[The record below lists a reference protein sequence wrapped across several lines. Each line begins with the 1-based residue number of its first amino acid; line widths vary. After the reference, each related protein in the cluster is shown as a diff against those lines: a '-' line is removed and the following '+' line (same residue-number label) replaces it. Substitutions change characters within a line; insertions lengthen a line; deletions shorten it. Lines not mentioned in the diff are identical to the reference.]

1 MASIAIG
8 TVYTGLNVINVAT
21 DLLEHTTDKFI
32 DTVNKIKDYLHYS
45 SYFNSFLALCY
56 AVSLNPYDLGN
67 VLEILT
73 TGLTSLAFVSA
84 IFLGISYLTV
94 KTINYATKFFD
105 KKPDKDLEE
114 ITKTLPEKLR
124 KNIHIEYKKPN
135 FIKNEQIALLAGI
148 ITNVFLL
155 TSPFFSYLY
164 LVNIGLITIKL
175 ITLNTEKWVKLKY
188 NLNTSIPIYKEHG
201 FGIATFVNQL
211 SINYF
216 IRLKKSFS
224 SVKENCAVCLEDTKS
239 KYYFCKDHVFHI
251 PCILGSA
258 VAKIKDFSL
267 ENLKNITKHIEYS
280 SSGYVKDQYYDIAL
294 KEGSTPTC
302 PMCRKKSLNEKFK
315 INVKD
320 TSTTRWL
327 SSNVSFS

>member
-21 DLLEHTTDKFI
+21 DLLEHTTNKFI
-32 DTVNKIKDYLHYS
+32 DTVNKIKNYLHDS

-56 AVSLNPYDLGN
+56 AASQNPVFDIFEN
-67 VLEILT
+67 VFDN
-73 TGLTSLAFVSA
+73 LTSLAFISV

-94 KTINYATKFFD
+94 KTINYATTFFP
-105 KKPDKDLEE
+105 KKSDKDLENV
-114 ITKTLPEKLR
+114 TKDLPVELR
-124 KNIHIEYKKPN
+124 KNITIENKKPN
-135 FIKNEQIALLAGI
+135 YIKNEQIALLAGI

-155 TSPFFSYLY
+155 TYSFFSYLY
-164 LVNIGLITIKL
+164 LVNIGLITIKM
-175 ITLNTEKWVKLKY
+175 ISLNTEKWVKLKY
-188 NLNTSIPIYKEHG
+188 NLNTLIPIYEG
-201 FGIATFVNQL
+201 TGSQLATFVNQL
-211 SINYF
+211 SIKYF

-224 SVKENCAVCLEDTKS
+224 TVKENCAVCLEDTKS

-258 VAKIKDFSL
+258 VAKVKDFSE
-267 ENLKNITKHIEYS
+267 ENIKNITKQIVLS
-280 SSGYVKDQYYDIAL
+280 SKGYVKNQYYDIAL
-294 KEGSTPTC
+294 KECSTPTC
-302 PMCRKKSLNEKFK
+302 PLCRQKSLNEKFK
-315 INVKD
+315 IKVKD